1 MRWRAAGLSREIVS
15 PWICWKR
22 RRTEGDVDREAKL
35 TVLLS
40 KLGGTVIFSLD
51 NLAMD
56 VHAAASAAAASRL
69 VYLGMA
75 KRQPAL
81 LAFLLVS
88 TFGNVV
94 LSFLGLKTASY
105 FLAYMVFQ
113 TVQLA
118 TEIAVVREL
127 FEITMGTYPGIRTS
141 ARWVLH
147 GTLAIVAVGAILL
160 TTLFWGEVGSSH
172 YLYYMLVLS
181 RSVQFG
187 LAAVIISFLVFLS
200 RYPLNLHRN
209 IYVSS
214 NFFGALFLIE
224 AADDLIDSISPR
236 LFSASVDTATVFL
249 STLLCLG
256 WAAILRS
263 PASEPV
269 TVIFDSAADRE
280 LLRQLE
286 SLNNTLSRVGR
297 GQ

>member
-1 MRWRAAGLSREIVS
+1 M
-15 PWICWKR
+15 
-22 RRTEGDVDREAKL
+22 

-172 YLYYMLVLS
+172 YLFYMLVLS
-181 RSVQFG
+181 RSVKFG